1 MTRFSIYPYPDV
13 RRQVDR
19 CSWPRHLCAAL
30 CVVLGLLAA
39 PNVFAFSLE
48 QVDAVAQA
56 LAEREHEP
64 TPPIP
69 EALGKIDADTFGQ
82 IRYKRGSRLDWTG
95 ARFSIRPVSA
105 GHVYRHPVELFEV
118 VDDEVQ
124 QVAFTKSD
132 FDWPNESFA
141 RKVPADLGFAGFD
154 IRYPLQRPDAPETV
168 VRFLGGALF
177 RAVAHDQVMGA
188 HARGLAID
196 TGLPAGEEFPA
207 FRRFWLVRPEPG
219 ARRMTL
225 YALMDSK
232 SLTGA
237 YRFVIEP
244 GADQTIIR
252 VKARLHARR
261 PVDRLGLAPIS
272 SMYFYGRN
280 ERPDDSHWRPAVFS
294 SSGLL
299 IHEGEGDWLYRPLRN
314 PRELRLDQF
323 PADGVRGFGLMQRDT
338 RFGTFEDPVG
348 RFEKRPSVWVTP
360 QAGFGGGTLD
370 LVQLP
375 VNSERHENQVVFFEP
390 HEPLKP
396 GDPIGVAYDVSFG
409 QRDAVAEEVAQVRG
423 VLIGVEG
430 AEEQGGEQSAPAYRV
445 NVDYTGGALSSLSDS
460 APVVASISREQS
472 VRVLEQSVAP
482 LPAGGW
488 RLSMLLQPTG
498 EQPLRVRASLALEG
512 KTISESWQDTL
523 PGQVGRYLEEGK

>member
-1 MTRFSIYPYPDV
+1 MTKFSVTPGA
-13 RRQVDR
+13 
-19 CSWPRHLCAAL
+19 CPRAGAFSPSRHVCAAL
-30 CVVLGLLAA
+30 CMVLGLLPA
-39 PNVFAFSLE
+39 PSVFAFGLD
-48 QVDAVAQA
+48 QVDAVART
-56 LAEREHEP
+56 LAKRDYA
-64 TPPIP
+64 PPATTP
-69 EALGKIDADTFGQ
+69 EALSQVDADTFGQ
-82 IRYKRGSRLDWTG
+82 IRYKHGSRLDWG
-95 ARFSIRPVSA
+95 GSPFSVQPVSA

-118 VDDEVQ
+118 IDD
-124 QVAFTKSD
+124 QVHRVPFTKSD
-132 FDWPNESFA
+132 FHWPNESFA
-141 RKVPADLGFAGFD
+141 RKVPADLGFAGFG

-177 RAVAHDQVMGA
+177 RAVAHEQVMGA

-207 FRRFWLVRPEPG
+207 FRRFWLVRPDPG
-219 ARRMTL
+219 ARRMTV
-225 YALMDSK
+225 YALMDSE

-272 SMYFYGRN
+272 SMYFYGQN
-280 ERPDDSHWRPAVFS
+280 ERPDASHWRPAVFS

-299 IHEGEGDWLYRPLRN
+299 IHEGEGGWLYRPLRN

-338 RFGTFEDPVG
+338 RFGSFEDPVG

-375 VNSERHENQVVFFEP
+375 VDSDRHENQVVFFEP
-390 HEPLKP
+390 HEKLKP
-396 GDPIGVAYDVSFG
+396 GAPIAFAYDVSFG
-409 QRDAVAEEVAQVRG
+409 HRDAVTEQIAQVRG

-430 AEEQGGEQSAPAYRV
+430 PDKQGGGPSDPAYRV
-445 NVDYTGGALSSLSDS
+445 NVDYTGGALSSLPNN
-460 APVVASISREQS
+460 APVVASISGQES

-482 LPAGGW
+482 LPEGGW

-498 EQPLRVRASLALEG
+498 QQPLKVRASLALDG

-523 PGQVGRYLEEGK
+523 PGQVASYLEEGK